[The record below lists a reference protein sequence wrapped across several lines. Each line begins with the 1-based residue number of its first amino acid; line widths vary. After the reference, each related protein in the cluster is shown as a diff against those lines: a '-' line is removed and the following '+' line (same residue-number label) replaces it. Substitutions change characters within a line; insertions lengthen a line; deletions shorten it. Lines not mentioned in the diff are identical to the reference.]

1 MSRYFFDS
9 YPIIE
14 LILGNENFEKFRDAK
29 IVTTVLNMMEV
40 YYFLLTE
47 FNKNTAEYWMKNL
60 DVELINIIR
69 LDVALE
75 AVNFKFENKKE
86 KLSYVDCLGYVM
98 ARKFR
103 MKFLTGDSK
112 FETKENVEFAK

>member
-1 MSRYFFDS
+1 MGRYFFDS

-14 LILGNENFEKFRDAK
+14 MILGNENFAGLENVK

-40 YYFLLTE
+40 DYFLLRE
-47 FNKNTAEYWMKNL
+47 FNRETAVYWMGKL

-75 AVNFKFENKKE
+75 AVRFRFLNKKE

-98 ARKFR
+98 ARKFK
-103 MKFLTGDSK
+103 MKFLTGDVK
-112 FETKENVEFAK
+112 FENKDNVEFVK

>member
-14 LILGNENFEKFRDAK
+14 LILGNENFARFENVK

-40 YYFLLTE
+40 YYFLLRE
-47 FNKNTAEYWMKNL
+47 FNRGTAEYWMRKL

-75 AVNFKFENKKE
+75 AVSFKFENKKE

-103 MKFLTGDSK
+103 MKFLTGDIK
-112 FETKENVEFAK
+112 FKGKENVEFVK